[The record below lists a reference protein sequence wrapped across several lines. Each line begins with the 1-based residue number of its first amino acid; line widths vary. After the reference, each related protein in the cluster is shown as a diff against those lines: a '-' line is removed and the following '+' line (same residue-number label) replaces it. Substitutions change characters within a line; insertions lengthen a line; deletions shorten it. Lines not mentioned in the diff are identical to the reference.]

1 MAHLE
6 HAPPPPVR
14 RRCHFATVSLAVS
27 AVLLAAL
34 LAAHAASAASRCGS
48 HAWLAWAAERLAFA
62 GVALPPAA
70 ATQDMCRRV
79 HEFTSACLLLSG
91 EVVPPAAGPTSL
103 AEHVWRGATQLWS
116 ALAGAPAAAPTRLY
130 ERDVRDVLFAV
141 TWGVVL
147 YVLRGAL
154 MAAVLVPLA
163 RVLVQ
168 RPADA
173 SAKSAQRWHKSV
185 TRFAEQSW
193 ILLLYTTSFVLV
205 CGVVRRQPFWPLKTE
220 HFWIGYP
227 HTTMDAATKSLY
239 LWEASNYLHQL
250 IVVCVEER
258 RSDFAQMMFHHV
270 LTLTLIFGSYVT
282 CFHRIGLMILF
293 LLDPSD
299 ILLAAAKLI
308 RYMGYQTLCDAAF
321 TLFMLTWIVE
331 RHGIFSIVYYSSLV
345 EAPRLLQFIERADLA
360 AGNFMTI
367 TSYWVFNGL
376 LGLLQV
382 ILLIWCS
389 MILGVAYRV
398 LTNAGAV
405 DSRSDDSE

>member
-1 MAHLE
+1 MAH
-6 HAPPPPVR
+6 PPQHVQCR
-14 RRCHFATVSLAVS
+14 RASFATVSLVVS
-27 AVLLAAL
+27 AALLAAL
-34 LAAHAASAASRCGS
+34 LAAHVASAASRCGS
-48 HAWLAWAAERLAFA
+48 HAWLAAATERLAAA
-62 GVALPPAA
+62 GVSLPPAA

-91 EVVPPAAGPTSL
+91 EVVPTAAPPTSL

-116 ALAGAPAAAPTRLY
+116 SLAGAPPPARLY

-141 TWGVVL
+141 TWGIVL

-154 MAAVLVPLA
+154 MATVLGPLA
-163 RVLVQ
+163 RVLVK

-173 SAKSAQRWHKSV
+173 SARSMQRWHKSA

-193 ILLLYTTSFVLV
+193 ILILYTASFVLV

-227 HTTMDAATKSLY
+227 HTTMDAAAKSLY

-270 LTLTLIFGSYVT
+270 LTLALIFGSYVT

-299 ILLAAAKLI
+299 ILLAAAKLL
-308 RYMGYQTLCDAAF
+308 RYMGYQTLCDCAF
-321 TLFMLTWIVE
+321 ALFMLTWLVE
-331 RHGIFSIVYYSSLV
+331 RHGLFSIVYYSSLV
-345 EAPRLLQFIERADLA
+345 EAPALLQFVEHADLA